1 MCIILHNDI
10 MYNSNQWYTIIIQQS
25 QSFYLQPATHSGHE
39 IIPQGPGWLRSLRC
53 PEREGLDGGTPARG
67 AGWCST
73 PTRNSA
79 GQQLMEG
86 LGMAKACSCFST
98 FLFINIYKHTCIK
111 GLIDSLDLEWKK
123 LLTLPPVSLSLRQK
137 PLPWHRMRKECERL
151 IRFTTPRAF
160 HFWYFCC
167 LYMVVPPTFLIRQ
180 RIHRCFRVPFAF
192 ELPFGLTSSDQL
204 GTLFWPKNAGNRGQQ
219 AYAGIC
225 GHPALLARCKAHV
238 DNRVLD
244 IQREKDLMEVP
255 AKLFACACET
265 RPVAQARLRGELDDA
280 QHQRQFQEA
289 FLP

>member
-86 LGMAKACSCFST
+86 LRMAKACSCFST

-123 LLTLPPVSLSLRQK
+123 LLTLPLSHSLLGKSL
-137 PLPWHRMRKECERL
+137 C
-151 IRFTTPRAF
+151 
-160 HFWYFCC
+160 
-167 LYMVVPPTFLIRQ
+167 
-180 RIHRCFRVPFAF
+180 
-192 ELPFGLTSSDQL
+192 L
-204 GTLFWPKNAGNRGQQ
+204 GTGCGKNARDWSGSRHLVLFISDISVVCTWL
-219 AYAGIC
+219 Y
-225 GHPALLARCKAHV
+225 LLHS
-238 DNRVLD
+238 
-244 IQREKDLMEVP
+244 
-255 AKLFACACET
+255 
-265 RPVAQARLRGELDDA
+265 
-280 QHQRQFQEA
+280 
-289 FLP
+289 

>member
-1 MCIILHNDI
+1 
-10 MYNSNQWYTIIIQQS
+10 
-25 QSFYLQPATHSGHE
+25 
-39 IIPQGPGWLRSLRC
+39 
-53 PEREGLDGGTPARG
+53 
-67 AGWCST
+67 
-73 PTRNSA
+73 
-79 GQQLMEG
+79 
-86 LGMAKACSCFST
+86 MAKACSCFST

-123 LLTLPPVSLSLRQK
+123 LLARPPVSLSLRQK

-151 IRFTTPRAF
+151 IRFTTPCAF

-180 RIHRCFRVPFAF
+180 RIHRCFRM
-192 ELPFGLTSSDQL
+192 
-204 GTLFWPKNAGNRGQQ
+204 Q
-219 AYAGIC
+219 ATGVSKRMLGIC